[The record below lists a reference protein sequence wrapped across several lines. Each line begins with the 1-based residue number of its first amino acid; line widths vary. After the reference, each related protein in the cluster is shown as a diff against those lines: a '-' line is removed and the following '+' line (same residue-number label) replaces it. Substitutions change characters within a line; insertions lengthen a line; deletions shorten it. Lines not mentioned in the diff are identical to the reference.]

1 MRKFKNTGFTLIEL
15 MIVVAIVGILASIAF
30 PSYTAY
36 IQRGYRANAKTVLL
50 EAAQFMERYRSANF
64 KYVDASGNAPSLPSQ
79 LQVSPNTGT
88 ARYTIAVSAAT
99 ASSFTLTATTSGW
112 TDADCGSLT
121 LTNLGEK
128 NMVGAS
134 KDANYCWNR

>member
-1 MRKFKNTGFTLIEL
+1 MSKLRNSGFTLIEL
-15 MIVVAIVGILASIAF
+15 MIVVAIVGILASIAY
-30 PSYTAY
+30 PSYTSY
-36 IQRGYRANAKTVLL
+36 LQRGYRANAKTVLL

-79 LQVSPNTGT
+79 LQVSPSTGT
-88 ARYTIAVSAAT
+88 AKYSVAVSAAT

-112 TDADCGSLT
+112 TDTDCGNLT

-134 KDANYCWNR
+134 KDVNFCWNR